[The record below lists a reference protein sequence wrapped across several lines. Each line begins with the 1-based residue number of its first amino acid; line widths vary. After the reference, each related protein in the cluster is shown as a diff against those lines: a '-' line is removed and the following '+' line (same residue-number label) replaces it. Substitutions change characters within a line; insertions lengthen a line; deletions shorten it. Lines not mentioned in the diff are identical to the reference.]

1 METKATDSN
10 AVTSGQT
17 MSSTIDRL
25 SSGNHSRSLR
35 DRNAD
40 VDRHQDILSCSLCLR
55 IKTESLRGREGG
67 GFIYGVG

>member
-17 MSSTIDRL
+17 TSSTIDRL
-25 SSGNHSRSLR
+25 SSGNHSRRLR

-40 VDRHQDILSCSLCLR
+40 VDRHQDILSCSLFVNR
-55 IKTESLRGREGG
+55 DRESEKE
-67 GFIYGVG
+67 